1 MVSLLAAEAGWDA
14 RTARARSDG
23 RNWGGSAGSC
33 LMGWRE
39 CESIGARLPVCRGE
53 LGHGISDS
61 DNTGASC
68 EESRPRSSPL
78 LPINPKDLTN
88 PAQGDLAPPYGRV
101 ARHLV
106 PLLFA
111 GYVVA
116 YLNRVNI
123 GFAKLE
129 MMGDL
134 GFSDTMYGLGAGIFF
149 VGYFLFEVPS
159 NLLLHKVGARLW
171 IARIM
176 ITWGVISG
184 ATMFVTSPALFYVSR
199 FSLGLAEAGFFPGI
213 IYYLSCWFPSARR
226 ARVMAF
232 FISAIALSG
241 VVGGPLSGW
250 ILHHFGGVHGLK
262 GWQWLFVLE
271 SIPSVLVG
279 FCVLAWLPSSI
290 DESRWLS
297 DEEKKA
303 LKDAV
308 LADNRGHTQLAPGQ
322 VFADGR
328 IWALVLVYFLLVA
341 GLYGIG
347 FWMPQI
353 LRNAGISSVLNLG
366 WLTAIPYGLA
376 AAAMMLAG
384 RSSDRSGERRWHF
397 ALSMSTAAAGFL
409 LIGVAGSGAFAAVA
423 GLVLATCGVLS
434 AMPIFWTLPTGFL
447 GGAAGATA
455 VALINSVGNLA
466 GFLGPYAI
474 GALNDATGRQ
484 APGLFLVAAMLAL
497 GAVACVALVRPNLRQ
512 NSRFSAPC

>member
-1 MVSLLAAEAGWDA
+1 M
-14 RTARARSDG
+14 
-23 RNWGGSAGSC
+23 NPQGG
-33 LMGWRE
+33 
-39 CESIGARLPVCRGE
+39 IPGAPDPV
-53 LGHGISDS
+53 
-61 DNTGASC
+61 
-68 EESRPRSSPL
+68 
-78 LPINPKDLTN
+78 
-88 PAQGDLAPPYGRV
+88 APPYGRV
-101 ARHLV
+101 ARRLV

-176 ITWGVISG
+176 ISWGVISG
-184 ATMFVTSPALFYVSR
+184 ATMFVTSPTLFYVSR
-199 FSLGLAEAGFFPGI
+199 FCLGLAEAGFFPGI
-213 IYYLSCWFPSARR
+213 IYYLSCWFPSANR
-226 ARVMAF
+226 ARIMAF

-241 VVGGPLSGW
+241 VAGGPLSGW
-250 ILHHFGGVHGLK
+250 IMHHFAGVHGLK
-262 GWQWLFVLE
+262 GWQWLFLIE

-279 FCVLAWLPSSI
+279 LCVLACLPSSI

-297 DEEKKA
+297 DGEKEA

-308 LADNRGHTQLAPGQ
+308 QADSSGHARLTPGQ
-322 VFADGR
+322 VFASGSV
-328 IWALVLVYFLLVA
+328 WALALAYFFLIA

-353 LRNAGISSVLNLG
+353 LRNAGISSVLNVG

-376 AAAMMLAG
+376 AVAMMLVG

-397 ALSMSTAAAGFL
+397 AVSLSAAAAGFL
-409 LIGVAGSGAFAAVA
+409 LIGLAGSEAFAAVA

-466 GFLGPYAI
+466 GFLGPYAV

-484 APGLFLVAAMLAL
+484 SPGLILVAALLAL
-497 GAVACVALVRPNLRQ
+497 GAISCLALVRRRADPISHGIP
-512 NSRFSAPC
+512 SR

>member
-1 MVSLLAAEAGWDA
+1 M
-14 RTARARSDG
+14 
-23 RNWGGSAGSC
+23 NPQGGTS
-33 LMGWRE
+33 
-39 CESIGARLPVCRGE
+39 GA
-53 LGHGISDS
+53 
-61 DNTGASC
+61 
-68 EESRPRSSPL
+68 
-78 LPINPKDLTN
+78 PIPT
-88 PAQGDLAPPYGRV
+88 APPYGRV
-101 ARHLV
+101 ARRLV

-159 NLLLHKVGARLW
+159 NLLLHRVGARVW

-184 ATMFVTSPALFYVSR
+184 ATMFVTSPTLFYLSR

-226 ARVMAF
+226 ARIMAF

-241 VVGGPLSGW
+241 VAGGPFSGW
-250 ILHHFGGVHGLK
+250 IMHHFGGVHGLK
-262 GWQWLFVLE
+262 GWQWLFLLE
-271 SIPSVLVG
+271 SVPSVLVG
-279 FCVLAWLPSSI
+279 LCVLAWLPSSI

-297 DEEKKA
+297 EGEKEA
-303 LKDAV
+303 LKGAV
-308 LADNRGHTQLAPGQ
+308 RADSRGHAALSPGQ
-322 VFADGR
+322 VFANGPVW
-328 IWALVLVYFLLVA
+328 ILALVYFLLMA

-353 LRNAGISSVLNLG
+353 LRNAGIVRILDVG
-366 WLTAIPYGLA
+366 WLAAIPYSLA
-376 AAAMMLAG
+376 AVAMILVG

-397 ALSMSTAAAGFL
+397 ALSLLTAAAGFL
-409 LIGVAGSGAFAAVA
+409 LIGVAGSGAFAAVV

-455 VALINSVGNLA
+455 VALINSVGNLS
-466 GFLGPYAI
+466 GFLGPYAV
-474 GALNDATGRQ
+474 GALNDATKRQ
-484 APGLFLVAAMLAL
+484 APGLFMVAAALAL
-497 GAVACVALVRPNLRQ
+497 GAVSCMVLVRRRTDPI
-512 NSRFSAPC
+512 SRETPSR

>member
-1 MVSLLAAEAGWDA
+1 MNPQGG
-14 RTARARSDG
+14 TA
-23 RNWGGSAGSC
+23 
-33 LMGWRE
+33 
-39 CESIGARLPVCRGE
+39 P
-53 LGHGISDS
+53 
-61 DNTGASC
+61 AS
-68 EESRPRSSPL
+68 
-78 LPINPKDLTN
+78 
-88 PAQGDLAPPYGRV
+88 GVVAPPYGRV
-101 ARHLV
+101 ARRLV

-134 GFSDTMYGLGAGIFF
+134 RFSDTMYGLGAGIFF

-159 NLLLHKVGARLW
+159 NLLLHKFGARLW

-213 IYYLSCWFPSARR
+213 IYYLSCWFPSAHR
-226 ARVMAF
+226 ARIMGF

-241 VVGGPLSGW
+241 VAGGPLSGW

-262 GWQWLFVLE
+262 GWQWLFLLE
-271 SIPSVLVG
+271 SIPSVLIGV
-279 FCVLAWLPSSI
+279 CVLAWLPSSI

-297 DEEKKA
+297 EGERKA

-308 LADNRGHTQLAPGQ
+308 LVDSRGHAQLSARQ

-328 IWALVLVYFLLVA
+328 VWALVLVYFMLIA

-353 LRNAGISSVLNLG
+353 LRNAGISSVLDVG
-366 WLTAIPYGLA
+366 WLASIPYGLA
-376 AAAMMLAG
+376 AIAMMLVG
-384 RSSDRSGERRWHF
+384 RNSDRSGERRWHF
-397 ALSMSTAAAGFL
+397 ALSLSTAAAGFL
-409 LIGVAGSGAFAAVA
+409 LIGLAGSGALAAVA

-447 GGAAGATA
+447 GGAAGAIA

-466 GFLGPYAI
+466 GFLGPYAV

-484 APGLFLVAAMLAL
+484 SPGLFLVAAMLAL
-497 GAVACVALVRPNLRQ
+497 GAVACVALVRRRSDSIPHEIP
-512 NSRFSAPC
+512 SR

>member
-1 MVSLLAAEAGWDA
+1 
-14 RTARARSDG
+14 
-23 RNWGGSAGSC
+23 
-33 LMGWRE
+33 
-39 CESIGARLPVCRGE
+39 
-53 LGHGISDS
+53 
-61 DNTGASC
+61 
-68 EESRPRSSPL
+68 
-78 LPINPKDLTN
+78 
-88 PAQGDLAPPYGRV
+88 
-101 ARHLV
+101 LV

-159 NLLLHKVGARLW
+159 NLLLHRVGARVW

-184 ATMFVTSPALFYVSR
+184 ATMFVTSPTLFYLSR

-226 ARVMAF
+226 ARIMAF

-241 VVGGPLSGW
+241 VAGGPFSGW
-250 ILHHFGGVHGLK
+250 IMHHFGGVHGLK
-262 GWQWLFVLE
+262 GWQWLFLLE
-271 SIPSVLVG
+271 SVPSVLVG
-279 FCVLAWLPSSI
+279 LCVLAWLPSSI

-297 DEEKKA
+297 EGEKEA
-303 LKDAV
+303 LKGAV
-308 LADNRGHTQLAPGQ
+308 RADSRGHAALSPGQ
-322 VFADGR
+322 VFANGPVW
-328 IWALVLVYFLLVA
+328 ILALVYFLLMA

-353 LRNAGISSVLNLG
+353 LRNAGIVRILDVG
-366 WLTAIPYGLA
+366 WLAAIPYSLA
-376 AAAMMLAG
+376 AVAMILVG

-397 ALSMSTAAAGFL
+397 ALSLLTAAAGFL
-409 LIGVAGSGAFAAVA
+409 LIGVAGSGAFAAVV

-455 VALINSVGNLA
+455 VALINSVGNLS
-466 GFLGPYAI
+466 GFLGPYAV
-474 GALNDATGRQ
+474 GALNDATKRQ
-484 APGLFLVAAMLAL
+484 APGLFMVAAALAL
-497 GAVACVALVRPNLRQ
+497 GAVSCMVLVRRRTDPI
-512 NSRFSAPC
+512 SRETPSR

>member
-1 MVSLLAAEAGWDA
+1 MFGALPSPAE
-14 RTARARSDG
+14 
-23 RNWGGSAGSC
+23 
-33 LMGWRE
+33 
-39 CESIGARLPVCRGE
+39 
-53 LGHGISDS
+53 
-61 DNTGASC
+61 
-68 EESRPRSSPL
+68 
-78 LPINPKDLTN
+78 
-88 PAQGDLAPPYGRV
+88 PPYRRV
-101 ARHLV
+101 AWRLV

-129 MMGDL
+129 MMGEL

-159 NLLLHKVGARLW
+159 NLLLHKFGARLW

-184 ATMFVTSPALFYVSR
+184 ATMFVTSPTLFYVSR

-213 IYYLSCWFPSARR
+213 IHYLSCWFPSAHR
-226 ARVMAF
+226 ARVMGL

-241 VVGGPLSGW
+241 VAGGPLSGW

-262 GWQWLFVLE
+262 GWQWLFLLE
-271 SIPSVLVG
+271 SVPSVLVG

-297 DEEKKA
+297 EAERTA

-308 LADNRGHTQLAPGQ
+308 LRDSRGHAHLSPRQ
-322 VFADGR
+322 VFADR
-328 IWALVLVYFLLVA
+328 RVWALVLLYFLTVA

-353 LRNAGISSVLNLG
+353 LRNAGISSVLNVG
-366 WLTAIPYGLA
+366 WLAAIPYGLA
-376 AAAMMLAG
+376 AIAMMLVG

-397 ALSMSTAAAGFL
+397 ALSLLTAAAGFL
-409 LIGVAGSGAFAAVA
+409 LIGIAGSGAFGAVA
-423 GLVLATCGVLS
+423 GLVLATCGILS
-434 AMPIFWTLPTGFL
+434 AMPIFWTLPTAFL

-455 VALINSVGNLA
+455 IALINSVGNLA
-466 GFLGPYAI
+466 GFLGPTAI
-474 GALNDATGRQ
+474 GRMNDVTGRQ
-484 APGLFLVAAMLAL
+484 APGLYLVAGLLSL
-497 GAVACVALVRPNLRQ
+497 GAVACVSLLRGNPKPQ
-512 NSRFSAPC
+512 ADASIPQ